1 MSLKY
6 AGPKPII
13 SHTGIEFDNNKEDK
27 YVYINI
33 ATQILKSINHE
44 YVNNEVYSYNIKTS
58 RFSGDDLLQEL
69 KNICPNIDEVM
80 KLQNHNVEDEIN
92 HNIKRVHENM
102 VLSEADKIIL
112 ENNIKLMHDYMI
124 QRSINKKVYYC
135 VIDRL
140 SDMVHKTKISYIIVP
155 MFQTFLHTLHSLQGS
170 LRERKQPIESDIE
183 IYKENGQ
190 LFIKLKIKHL

>member
-6 AGPKPII
+6 VGPKPII
-13 SHTGIEFDNNKEDK
+13 SHRGIEFDNNKEDK

-44 YVNNEVYSYNIKTS
+44 YVNNKVYNYDIKTS

-92 HNIKRVHENM
+92 HNIKRVHESM
-102 VLSEADKIIL
+102 ILSEADKIIL

-135 VIDRL
+135 IIDSL
-140 SDMVHKTKISYIIVP
+140 SEIVHKTKISYIVVP

-170 LRERKQPIESDIE
+170 LRKGKQPIDSDIE
-183 IYKENGQ
+183 IYKENDK
-190 LFIKLKIKHL
+190 LFIKLKIKH

>member
-33 ATQILKSINHE
+33 ATQILKSISHE
-44 YVNNEVYSYNIKTS
+44 YVNNKVYSYDIKTS

-92 HNIKRVHENM
+92 HNIKRVHESM
-102 VLSEADKIIL
+102 VLSEANKTIL

-140 SDMVHKTKISYIIVP
+140 SDMVHKTRISYIVVP

-183 IYKENGQ
+183 IYKENNQ